1 MFIIGK
7 IVDWDRR
14 KTEEA
19 IENDNGILLSAKM
32 IWLGALE
39 GVIDSCL
46 IVGAL
51 FTIASVAKE
60 AVEIIKK

>member
-7 IVDWDRR
+7 FVDWDRR

-19 IENDNGILLSAKM
+19 IENDNDVLLNAKM
-32 IWLGALE
+32 MGLGALE